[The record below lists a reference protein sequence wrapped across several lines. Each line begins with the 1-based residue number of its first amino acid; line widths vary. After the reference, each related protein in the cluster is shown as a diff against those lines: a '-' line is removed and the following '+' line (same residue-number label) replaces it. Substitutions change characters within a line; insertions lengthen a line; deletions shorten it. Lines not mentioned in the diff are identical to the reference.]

1 MLTVLFLWGLRH
13 SVGQAN
19 NLNKI
24 LNFFAMWLHAI
35 LSITK
40 GSAKSNVVDGR
51 RNSGRDIQ
59 WDQSQS
65 EITLAFISVLSIWKN
80 LMKTK
85 VYPPFNF
92 FPAKDLFGEFYLKF
106 GTD

>member
-1 MLTVLFLWGLRH
+1 M
-13 SVGQAN
+13 GQAN
-19 NLNKI
+19 KLNKI

-65 EITLAFISVLSIWKN
+65 EVPLAFISVLSSWKN

-85 VYPPFNF
+85 VYPPLNF
-92 FPAKDLFGEFYLKF
+92 FPATLRSLLNKIACFTIVTIVKLAKYLV
-106 GTD
+106 